1 MCRLFFDFYFVC
13 FKSIWMAHQNMRLAK
28 VIYTDGEIHDANINR
43 SPEAYEANPQ
53 KERDM

>member
-1 MCRLFFDFYFVC
+1 MFEYFYFIC
-13 FKSIWMAHQNMRLAK
+13 LKSIWMAHQNMRLAK

-43 SPEAYEANPQ
+43 SPTAYEANPK